1 MKSLNPATRR
11 RRAVAMLA
19 TGTLLA
25 LGATTAAAADRLAPL
40 LACRALADAAARL
53 ACFDRE
59 SAALAPVAAK
69 PELSPEQKFGLD
81 PRVLAAKE
89 AEQGQPRADVDAVD
103 AKLSALRAGADGRYV
118 FTLDNGQ
125 AWRQLQPGSDLLLK
139 AGDAVRI
146 TRGAL
151 GSFLL
156 TAPGQ
161 RSCKVTRVR

>member
-1 MKSLNPATRR
+1 MKTTT
-11 RRAVAMLA
+11 LA
-19 TGTLLA
+19 TPRLSVRLAATTLLA
-25 LGATTAAAADRLAPL
+25 LVAFSATAADRLAPL
-40 LACRALADAAARL
+40 LACRALAEASSRL

-81 PRVLAAKE
+81 PRALAAKE
-89 AEQGQPRADVDAVD
+89 AEQGQPHSDVDAVES
-103 AKLSALRAGADGRYV
+103 KLAALRAGPDGRFV

-125 AWRQLQPGSDLLLK
+125 VWRQLQPGSDLLVK
-139 AGDAVRI
+139 AGDAIKI

-156 TAPGQ
+156 MAPGQ